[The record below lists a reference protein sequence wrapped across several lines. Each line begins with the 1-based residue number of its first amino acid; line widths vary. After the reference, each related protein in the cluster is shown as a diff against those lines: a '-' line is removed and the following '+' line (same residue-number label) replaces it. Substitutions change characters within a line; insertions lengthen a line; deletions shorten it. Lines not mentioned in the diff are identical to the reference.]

1 MYYFQIPDIYYLH
14 VTTQKQIQADR
25 PSHCK
30 VDIRN
35 PLSLLAPA
43 PIRSD
48 GLIPSL
54 LRGKTMDVD
63 IILDAGHGGFDN
75 GASYMGR
82 PEKDDVLR
90 LTLAVGAKLKEA
102 GYNVYYT
109 RTTDVYNS
117 PTEKAALAN
126 LSGGKYFISFH
137 RNSAMED
144 NLYNG
149 VQTLVYQHN
158 PTVDTLAEN
167 INRQLEQVGF
177 KNLGVEEVPGLI
189 VLRKTEMPAVLVEV
203 GFLNSDLDNQ
213 LFDEKFD
220 DIVDAIA
227 AGIEESI
234 PLSAQEI
241 PEQYYVQTG
250 LFKYDVN
257 AAYQLERLQILGFD
271 GTIHYEEPYYGV
283 WIGKPKTLDE
293 AVMLQDEL
301 RQKGYSTLIVS
312 A

>member
-1 MYYFQIPDIYYLH
+1 MDI
-14 VTTQKQIQADR
+14 
-25 PSHCK
+25 
-30 VDIRN
+30 
-35 PLSLLAPA
+35 
-43 PIRSD
+43 
-48 GLIPSL
+48 
-54 LRGKTMDVD
+54 D

-102 GYNVYYT
+102 GYNIYYT

-117 PTEKAALAN
+117 PAEKAALAN
-126 LSGGKYFISFH
+126 LSGGNYFISFH

-167 INRQLEQVGF
+167 INQQLEQVGF

-189 VLRKTEMPAVLVEV
+189 VLRKTEMPAILVEA
-203 GFLNSDLDNQ
+203 GFLNSNIDNQ

-220 DIVDAIA
+220 EIVDAIV

-234 PLSAQEI
+234 PLSAQQV

-293 AVMLQDEL
+293 AVLLQDEL

>member
-1 MYYFQIPDIYYLH
+1 
-14 VTTQKQIQADR
+14 
-25 PSHCK
+25 
-30 VDIRN
+30 
-35 PLSLLAPA
+35 
-43 PIRSD
+43 
-48 GLIPSL
+48 
-54 LRGKTMDVD
+54 MDVD
-63 IILDAGHGGFDN
+63 IVLDAGHGGFDN

-82 PEKDDVLR
+82 AEKDDVLR

-102 GYNVYYT
+102 GYHVYYT
-109 RTTDVYNS
+109 RTTDIYNS

-137 RNSAMED
+137 RNSGMED

-149 VQTLVYQHN
+149 VQTLVYQHD

-167 INRQLEQVGF
+167 INRHLEQVGF

-189 VLRKTEMPAVLVEV
+189 VLRKTE
-203 GFLNSDLDNQ
+203 
-213 LFDEKFD
+213 
-220 DIVDAIA
+220 IVDAIV

-283 WIGKPKTLDE
+283 WIGKPKNLDE
-293 AVMLQDEL
+293 AVLLQDEL

-312 A
+312 V

>member
-1 MYYFQIPDIYYLH
+1 
-14 VTTQKQIQADR
+14 
-25 PSHCK
+25 
-30 VDIRN
+30 
-35 PLSLLAPA
+35 
-43 PIRSD
+43 
-48 GLIPSL
+48 
-54 LRGKTMDVD
+54 MDVD

-117 PTEKAALAN
+117 PTEKATLAN

-167 INRQLEQVGF
+167 INHQLEQVGF

-203 GFLNSDLDNQ
+203 GFLNSNLDNQ

-227 AGIEESI
+227 AGIEKSI

>member
-1 MYYFQIPDIYYLH
+1 ME
-14 VTTQKQIQADR
+14 
-25 PSHCK
+25 
-30 VDIRN
+30 
-35 PLSLLAPA
+35 
-43 PIRSD
+43 
-48 GLIPSL
+48 
-54 LRGKTMDVD
+54 VD

-82 PEKDDVLR
+82 AEKDDVLQ

-117 PTEKAALAN
+117 PNEKAQLAN
-126 LSGGKYFISFH
+126 LSGGNYFISFH
-137 RNSAMED
+137 RNSGMED

-149 VQTLVYQHN
+149 VQTLIYQHN
-158 PTVDTLAEN
+158 DTVDTLAEN
-167 INRQLEQVGF
+167 INRQLENVGF

-189 VLRKTEMPAVLVEV
+189 VLRKTEMPAVLVET
-203 GFLNSDLDNQ
+203 GFINSDIDNQ

-220 DIVDAIA
+220 AIVDAIVT
-227 AGIEESI
+227 GIEESI
-234 PLSAQEI
+234 PLSAQQV
-241 PEQYYVQTG
+241 PEHYYVQTG

-271 GTIHYEEPYYGV
+271 GQIHYEEPYYGV

-293 AVMLQDEL
+293 AVLLQDEL
-301 RQKGYSTLIVS
+301 RRSGYSTLIVS
-312 A
+312 KS

>member
-1 MYYFQIPDIYYLH
+1 
-14 VTTQKQIQADR
+14 
-25 PSHCK
+25 
-30 VDIRN
+30 
-35 PLSLLAPA
+35 
-43 PIRSD
+43 
-48 GLIPSL
+48 
-54 LRGKTMDVD
+54 MDVD

-82 PEKDDVLR
+82 AEKDDVLR

-102 GYNVYYT
+102 GYHVYYT
-109 RTTDVYNS
+109 RTMDIYNS

-137 RNSAMED
+137 RNSGMED

-149 VQTLVYQHN
+149 VQTLVYQHD

-167 INRQLEQVGF
+167 INRHLEQVGF

-189 VLRKTEMPAVLVEV
+189 VLRKTEM
-203 GFLNSDLDNQ
+203 
-213 LFDEKFD
+213 
-220 DIVDAIA
+220 
-227 AGIEESI
+227 
-234 PLSAQEI
+234 

-283 WIGKPKTLDE
+283 WIGKPKNLDE
-293 AVMLQDEL
+293 AVLLQDEL

-312 A
+312 M

>member
-1 MYYFQIPDIYYLH
+1 
-14 VTTQKQIQADR
+14 
-25 PSHCK
+25 
-30 VDIRN
+30 
-35 PLSLLAPA
+35 
-43 PIRSD
+43 
-48 GLIPSL
+48 
-54 LRGKTMDVD
+54 MDVD

-82 PEKDDVLR
+82 AEKDDVLR

-102 GYNVYYT
+102 GYHVYYT
-109 RTTDVYNS
+109 RTTDIYNS

-137 RNSAMED
+137 RNSGMED

-149 VQTLVYQHN
+149 VQTLVYQHD

-167 INRQLEQVGF
+167 INRHLEQVGF

-189 VLRKTEMPAVLVEV
+189 VLRKTEMPAVLVET
-203 GFLNSDLDNQ
+203 GFLNSDIDNQ

-220 DIVDAIA
+220 AIVDAIV

-234 PLSAQEI
+234 PPSAQEI

-283 WIGKPKTLDE
+283 WIGKPKNLDE
-293 AVMLQDEL
+293 AVLLQDEL

-312 A
+312 M

>member
-25 PSHCK
+25 PFYCK

-48 GLIPSL
+48 GLIPGL

-63 IILDAGHGGFDN
+63 IILDAGHGDFDN

>member
-25 PSHCK
+25 PSYCK
-30 VDIRN
+30 VNIHN

-48 GLIPSL
+48 GLIPGL

-220 DIVDAIA
+220 DIVDAFA